1 MFSKKGKN
9 LHFKRKLD
17 LLVDDDC
24 EFDSSLDETE
34 SKRVLS
40 RVPLK
45 GCDCDCDCVPP
56 IFASAAGGDC
66 KFPFE
71 KGKALISRLK
81 SLVCIRAAKTNVF
94 KVLKTKQ
101 ILLLTAALYNTI

>member
-45 GCDCDCDCVPP
+45 GCDCVCDCVPL
-56 IFASAAGGDC
+56 IFASAAVGDC
-66 KFPFE
+66 KFPVE

-81 SLVCIRAAKTNVF
+81 SLVCIRAAKT

-101 ILLLTAALYNTI
+101 FVLLINTYSRLV